1 MIRRAACL
9 LALLA
14 SACTV
19 GPNYAPPALQTP
31 PAYGEPQSTDP
42 RPVDLSG
49 WWHSFG
55 DRELDRLIAI
65 ALSDSLDIQTAASRI
80 RQARTDVRI
89 ARAQGLPTV
98 DAMAGA
104 NYVKFSKNAGL
115 SSLAS
120 QFGGGGSGGGGG
132 GAGGGGASGS
142 GGGIALPGNSITT
155 YSLGFDASWELDL
168 FGGVGRQ
175 IEGSVA
181 RVDAAI
187 WNARDAQVT
196 LTSEVADAY
205 LQLRLAQNRE
215 VVAKAEIE
223 RQTRSLDLL
232 IKTARV
238 GLVPEINSLQQRTQL
253 AAAQATLPQ
262 ILAEEHVQMHALAV
276 LLAKAPDTLTAE
288 LSQGVTPPPLPPVI
302 PAGLPSE
309 LLRRRPDIRAAE
321 RNLAAATADI
331 GVAVADLYPKLSLTG
346 VAELLSTSLSNL
358 FAGGSVQITGGAAL
372 SFPLLDWGRRRAT
385 VKARREVAE
394 QAYLDYQRTVLTA
407 LRDVDDALVRI
418 ATEQQR
424 GGVLKA
430 GVVDAERSV
439 LAVRH
444 RYDTGLEN
452 LTAVLNAQQAV
463 LQTRDTLAQSD
474 GALRRDTVAL
484 YKALGGGWINVPV
497 PDAPNQQKRGQDSR
511 GGRAGT

>member
-1 MIRRAACL
+1 MKRAGIL

-19 GPNYAPPALQTP
+19 GPDYAPPALPTP
-31 PAYGEPQSTDP
+31 PAYGEPQSTDT
-42 RPVDLSG
+42 RPFDIAR
-49 WWHSFG
+49 WWQGFG
-55 DRELDRLIAI
+55 DPELNRLIAI
-65 ALSDSLDIQTAASRI
+65 ALADSLDIQTAASRI

-89 ARAQGLPTV
+89 ARAEGLPTV
-98 DAMAGA
+98 DAMAGD
-104 NYVKFSKNAGL
+104 NYIKLSKNAGI

-120 QFGGGGSGGGGG
+120 QFGGGASGGGA
-132 GAGGGGASGS
+132 AGGGSSGS
-142 GGGIALPGNSITT
+142 GGGIALPGGGINTF
-155 YSLGFDASWELDL
+155 SLGFDATWELDL
-168 FGGVGRQ
+168 FGGVRRG
-175 IEGSVA
+175 IEGAVA
-181 RVDAAI
+181 RVDAAV

-215 VVAKAEIE
+215 LVAKAEIA

-232 IKTARV
+232 VKTATV
-238 GLVPEINSLQQRTQL
+238 GLVPESNLLQQRTQL

-262 ILAEEHVQMHALAV
+262 ILTEEHVQMHALSV

-288 LSQGVTPPPLPPVI
+288 LSQRRVDPPVPPVI
-302 PAGLPSE
+302 PPGLPSE

-321 RNLAAATADI
+321 RNLAGATADI

-346 VAELLSTSLSNL
+346 AAELLSSSLSKL
-358 FAGGSVQITGGAAL
+358 FTADSIQITGGAAL
-372 SFPLLDWGRRRAT
+372 SFPLLDWGRRKAT
-385 VKARREVAE
+385 VRARREAAT
-394 QAYLDYQRTVLTA
+394 QAYLDYQRTVLAA

-424 GGVLKA
+424 VAVLTA

-439 LAVRH
+439 HAVQA
-444 RYDTGLEN
+444 RYVSGLEN
-452 LTAVLNAQQAV
+452 LTAVLDAQQAL

-474 GALRRDTVAL
+474 GALRRDTVSL
-484 YKALGGGWINVPV
+484 YKALGGGWSDMPV
-497 PDAPNQQKRGQDSR
+497 PDAPRPRDKKRFPDATGAS
-511 GGRAGT
+511 GS